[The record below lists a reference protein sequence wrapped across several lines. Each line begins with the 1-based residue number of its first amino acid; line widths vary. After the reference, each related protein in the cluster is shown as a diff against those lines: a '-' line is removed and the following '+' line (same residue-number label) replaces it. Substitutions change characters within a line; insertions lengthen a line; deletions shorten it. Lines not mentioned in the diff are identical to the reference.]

1 MYVPIPWTDPYNRS
15 LEPIPIITGR
25 LGMYTSVTEV
35 VFEAEAECTISQKRI
50 CNVSVGKYE
59 EYVFYVSAI
68 AYVILYVTV

>member
-1 MYVPIPWTDPYNRS
+1 M
-15 LEPIPIITGR
+15 R
-25 LGMYTSVTEV
+25 LTKNTCMR
-35 VFEAEAECTISQKRI
+35 AKCTISQKRI